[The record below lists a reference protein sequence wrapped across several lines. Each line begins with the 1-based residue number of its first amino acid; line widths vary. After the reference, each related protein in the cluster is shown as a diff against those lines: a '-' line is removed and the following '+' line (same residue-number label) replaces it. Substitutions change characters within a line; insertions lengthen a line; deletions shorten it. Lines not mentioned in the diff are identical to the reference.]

1 MTDPAALPAPQ
12 PAMGTEIPK
21 TNTLSIVALL
31 AGFMVPIAGIIL
43 GYVSLAQIKRTHEQ
57 GRGLALTGMIVGYVA
72 SAFFVL
78 FFIVWLTM
86 FVSILT
92 ASGFAAR

>member
-1 MTDPAALPAPQ
+1 MTHSASVPALHSAAATVVPR
-12 PAMGTEIPK
+12 
-21 TNTLSIVALL
+21 TNTLSIVALI

-43 GYVSLAQIKRTHEQ
+43 GHVSLSQIKRTQES
-57 GRGLALTGMIVGYVA
+57 GRGLALTGLIVGYVM
-72 SAFFVL
+72 SAFFVV

-92 ASGFAAR
+92 GTGFATR

>member
-1 MTDPAALPAPQ
+1 MTDAATLPAPE
-12 PAMGTEIPK
+12 PEAGSMLPR
-21 TNTLSIVALL
+21 TNTLSIVALI

-43 GYVSLAQIKRTHEQ
+43 GYVSLAQIKRTNEQ

-72 SAFFVL
+72 SAFTVL
-78 FFIVWLTM
+78 FLIVWLTM

-92 ASGFAAR
+92 GTGFAAR

>member
-1 MTDPAALPAPQ
+1 MTNLASAPATHSTAAPLA
-12 PAMGTEIPK
+12 PR
-21 TNTLSIVALL
+21 TNTLSIVALI

-43 GYVSLAQIKRTHEQ
+43 GHVSLSQIKRTQES
-57 GRGLALTGMIVGYVA
+57 GRGLALTGLIVGYA
-72 SAFFVL
+72 MSAFFVV

-92 ASGFAAR
+92 GTGFATR